1 MLYLHYTN
9 TGGENM
15 LLTNGK
21 KRIPIGY
28 EDFKQLIDSGFY
40 YVDKSMLIYELLHSG
55 GQNNLITRPRR
66 FGKTLNFSMLKY
78 FFDINE
84 KDNAYLFD
92 GLKISEHY
100 EELAMYRNTHPVITL
115 SLKCAKQGD
124 YREALRGLKYEIQRQ
139 FINNKFI
146 LDSDK
151 LADEYKD
158 EYKKILSMDEDAV
171 WSNSIQ
177 LLSIC
182 LKQYYG
188 TKTIILIDEYD
199 VPLEDAYFSG
209 YYDEMVRFI
218 RSLFE
223 SALKTNS
230 ALEFSVITGCLRIS
244 KESIF
249 TGLNNLAVNSILSN
263 KYSESF
269 GFVQYEVDEL
279 MKYYNIEEKLQL
291 MKKWYDGYLFGKSE
305 VYNPWSVLNQVKE
318 WSEDKDISAIPWW
331 TNTSSNNIIRTL
343 VSQADNETKDIIEN
357 LIHGGSV
364 ETVLKE
370 TVTYGDLTENN
381 ENIWS
386 FLFFTGYLKIKEIVK
401 TGEVIGEPTIYS
413 LVIPNLEIKSCYTD
427 IIIQYFEIY
436 KKAINKDNLYKA
448 LLGRNAQDFAEQIT
462 DLLRK
467 TISYYDSTESF
478 YNGLISGLLSGNV
491 YYKVESN
498 RETGDERS
506 DLVLYQQ
513 DVAQNAV
520 ILEFKV
526 CGKNET
532 ADDAAK
538 RALKQ
543 INDRDY
549 ASKAREDGYKNIIKY
564 GVAFK
569 GKMCYAIVE

>member
-1 MLYLHYTN
+1 
-9 TGGENM
+9 M

-279 MKYYNIEEKLQL
+279 MKYYNIEEKSQL

-498 RETGDERS
+498 RETGDERCY
-506 DLVLYQQ
+506 LVLYQQ